1 MRSKP
6 ENLMGMWSGEKRAFI
21 FLRTGEPK
29 LAWKSRVNTR
39 NIVPKK
45 TGLTKTEKLEWGIG
59 ENRLER

>member
-1 MRSKP
+1 MV
-6 ENLMGMWSGEKRAFI
+6 NLDWHEKV
-21 FLRTGEPK
+21 
-29 LAWKSRVNTR
+29 VNTR